1 MSQFAEKSILAKLL
15 ATENVHVE
23 HQKVSTAYFNLQT
36 RTVVLPIFK
45 KMSADLY
52 DLLIGH
58 EVGHALETPAEGW
71 HSSIS
76 EKGAGFKSFLNIIED
91 SRIERLMK
99 NRYPGLRRSFYNG
112 YKELFEQ
119 NFFGVEGMDVNKL
132 KFIDRINLHAKVGS
146 FLGIKFSSEEQAIVN
161 RLDTLE
167 TWEDVVALATEL
179 YERAETSTEEYDFDQ
194 FLDQFQMDSIA
205 EDGDGEFDPTAEYVE
220 VPSDDQSDADTS
232 EGQAPPS
239 KGNKSEDKSEDE
251 PQSSSSDSTDEK
263 AEDKS
268 DDSAE
273 DSKSDDQSDNLT
285 ADGNPDN
292 GEQEKVE
299 PTSFTD
305 ENFREN
311 EDSLVDAAA
320 RETFYAKLPVLDP
333 SDYVVG
339 ISTIEKMLKFSLG
352 GDAYREGK
360 TVDQV
365 KMELYKEFL
374 AKNGKYLS
382 AMAQDFERKKKAQSL
397 MRAQTSKTGR
407 INMDKVWAYKITE
420 DLFLQN
426 TVVPNGQNHG
436 MILYLDMSGS
446 MSPNMSGTM
455 EQLVL
460 LASFCQKVRIPFEVY
475 GFIENSGVPREYYD
489 SVDSRNNKTDDKN
502 LVISDGSFRMLQLV
516 TTGVSGGKFKTQMA
530 NLLALGKS
538 YDRNY
543 YGLYLDGDA
552 QSAFG
557 LGSTPLEEA
566 ILIGRY
572 IAEDF
577 KVRNRIEVLSSVFLT
592 DGEGDGNFATAGGD
606 NFYRKNLAITDSK
619 TRRTFTSEYD
629 GTNYRSKSYCKALL
643 DLYRETT
650 GSRMINFYLIDN
662 YDFRFFLTR
671 SQIFDRAADT
681 ARKSFRKDGATHLV
695 NTNGFDD
702 QFVIKS
708 GRNLQTKEDT
718 FEVDSNDKKTLT
730 KAFKTF
736 QDKKSMGR
744 VILTKMVEAVA

>member
-23 HQKVSTAYFNLQT
+23 HQKVSTAYFNLET

-45 KMSADLY
+45 QMSADLY

-58 EVGHALETPAEGW
+58 EVGHALETPAAGW

-76 EKGAGFKSFLNIIED
+76 EKGQGFKSFLNIIED
-91 SRIERLMK
+91 ARIERKMK
-99 NRYPGLRRSFYNG
+99 TRYPGLRRSFYNG

-132 KFIDRINLHAKVGS
+132 KFIDRINLNAKVGS
-146 FLGIKFSSEEQAIVN
+146 FLNIKFSAEEQAIVD

-167 TWEDVVALATEL
+167 TWDDVVALATEL
-179 YERAETSTEEYDFDQ
+179 YDRAEKSTEEYDFEQ
-194 FLDQFQMDSIA
+194 FLNQFQMDG
-205 EDGDGEFDPTAEYVE
+205 DDDGEFDPTAEYVE
-220 VPSDDQSDADTS
+220 VPSDGQANEDKP
-232 EGQAPPS
+232 ERQAPPS
-239 KGNKSEDKSEDE
+239 KGQKSKDKNEDE
-251 PQSSSSDSTDEK
+251 TKSSSSDSTDEK
-263 AEDKS
+263 TEEKS
-268 DDSAE
+268 DDSTE
-273 DSKSDDQSDNLT
+273 DSKSD
-285 ADGNPDN
+285 
-292 GEQEKVE
+292 GEKQENIE

-305 ENFREN
+305 ENFRQN
-311 EDSLVDAAA
+311 EDSLVDETA
-320 RETFYAKLPVLDP
+320 RETLYTKLPVLNPADF
-333 SDYVVG
+333 VIG
-339 ISTIEKMLKFSLG
+339 INTVEKMLRFTVG
-352 GDAYREGK
+352 GSASRAGK
-360 TVDQV
+360 TADQI

-436 MILYLDMSGS
+436 MLLYLDMSGS
-446 MSPNMSGTM
+446 MSTNMSGTM

-475 GFIENSGVPREYYD
+475 GFIENSGVPHDYYH
-489 SVDSRNNKTDDKN
+489 SVDRRNNKTDSKN
-502 LVISDGSFRMLQLV
+502 LVIADGSFRMLQLV
-516 TTGVSGGKFKTQMA
+516 ATGVSGGKFKTQMA

-543 YGLYLDGDA
+543 YDLYLEGDA
-552 QSAFG
+552 ANSFG
-557 LGSTPLEEA
+557 LGCTPLEEA
-566 ILIGRY
+566 IIIGRY

-577 KVRNRIEVLSSVFLT
+577 KARNRVEVLSSVFLT
-592 DGEGDGNFATAGGD
+592 DGEGDGNFSTAGGD
-606 NFYRKNLAITDSK
+606 SYYRKNLAITDSK
-619 TRRTFTSEYD
+619 TRRTFTAPCD
-629 GTNYRSKSYCKALL
+629 GGSSYRSKSYCKALL
-643 DLYRETT
+643 DLYRVTT

-662 YDFRFFLTR
+662 YDFKYFLNR
-671 SQIFDRAADT
+671 SQIFGKVQEE
-681 ARKSFRKDGATHLV
+681 ARKSFRKEGAALLKD
-695 NTNGFDD
+695 TNGFND
-702 QFVIKS
+702 QFLIKS
-708 GRNLQTKEDT
+708 GRNLQIKEDT
-718 FEVDSNDKKTLT
+718 FDADSNDKKELT
-730 KAFKTF
+730 KAFKSF
-736 QDKKSMGR
+736 QDKKAMGR

>member
-23 HQKVSTAYFNLQT
+23 HQKVSTAYFDLQN

-45 KMSADLY
+45 QMSADLY

-58 EVGHALETPAEGW
+58 EVGHALNTPLEGW

-76 EKGAGFKSFLNIIED
+76 EKGSGFKSFLNIIED
-91 SRIERLMK
+91 ARIERMMK
-99 NRYPGLRRSFYNG
+99 TRYPGLRRSFYNG

-119 NFFGVEGMDVNKL
+119 NFFGVEGMDLSKL

-146 FLGIKFSSEEQAIVN
+146 FLNIKFSAEEQAIVD
-161 RLDTLE
+161 RLDKLE
-167 TWEDVVALATEL
+167 TWDDVVALATEL
-179 YERAETSTEEYDFDQ
+179 YERAEQSTEELDFEQ
-194 FLDQFQMDSIA
+194 FLDMFEMSG
-205 EDGDGEFDPTAEYVE
+205 EDDGEFDPTAEYVE
-220 VPSDDQSDADTS
+220 VPSD
-232 EGQAPPS
+232 GQANEDKPERQAPSS
-239 KGNKSEDKSEDE
+239 KGEKSEEKSENE
-251 PQSSSSDSTDEK
+251 SQSSSSDSTDEK
-263 AEDKS
+263 TEDKA
-268 DDSAE
+268 DDSTDDSTE
-273 DSKSDDQSDNLT
+273 DSKSD
-285 ADGNPDN
+285 
-292 GEQEKVE
+292 GEKQEKVE

-305 ENFREN
+305 ENFRQN
-311 EDSLVDAAA
+311 EDTLLDQTA

-333 SDYVVG
+333 ADYVVG
-339 ISTIEKMLKFSLG
+339 INTIERMMKFTIG
-352 GDAYREGK
+352 GYASRAGK
-360 TVDQV
+360 TVDQI
-365 KMELYKEFL
+365 KMELYKDFL

-436 MILYLDMSGS
+436 MLLYLDMSGS
-446 MSPNMSGTM
+446 MSSNMSGTM

-475 GFIENSGVPREYYD
+475 GFITNSGAPHEYYN
-489 SVDSRNNKTDDKN
+489 SVRRRNNYGDNKN
-502 LVISDGSFRMLQLV
+502 LVIQDGSFRLLQLV
-516 TTGVSGGKFKTQMA
+516 ATGVSGGKFKTQMA

-543 YGLYLDGDA
+543 YDLYLDSEA
-552 QSAFG
+552 QNAFG
-557 LGSTPLEEA
+557 LGSTPLEET

-577 KVRNRIEVLSSVFLT
+577 KARNRIEVLSSVFLT
-592 DGEGDGNFATAGGD
+592 DGEGDCNFAVADRNGSD
-606 NFYRKNLAITDSK
+606 HYRKNLAITDSK
-619 TRRTFTSEYD
+619 TRRTFTQAYD
-629 GTNYRSKSYCKALL
+629 GNSYRSRAYCQALL

-662 YDFRFFLTR
+662 YDFKGFLYR
-671 SQIFDRAADT
+671 SQIFGAAHNE
-681 ARKSFRKDGATHLV
+681 ARKSFKKEGAALLKD
-695 NTNGFDD
+695 TNGFND
-702 QFVIKS
+702 QFLIKS
-708 GRNLQTKEDT
+708 GRNLQIKEDT
-718 FEVDSNDKKTLT
+718 FEVDSNDKKELT
-730 KAFKTF
+730 KAFKSF
-736 QDKKSMGR
+736 QDKKAIGR
-744 VILTKMVEAVA
+744 VVLTKMVEAVA

>member
-15 ATENVHVE
+15 ATENIHVE
-23 HQKVSTAYFNLQT
+23 HQKTSTAYFNLES

-45 KMSADLY
+45 QMSADLY

-58 EVGHALETPAEGW
+58 EVGHALETPAQGW

-76 EKGAGFKSFLNIIED
+76 ERGIGFKSFLNIIED
-91 SRIERLMK
+91 ARIERKMK
-99 NRYPGLRRSFYNG
+99 TRYPGLRRSFYNG

-132 KFIDRINLHAKVGS
+132 KLIDRINLNAKVGS
-146 FLGIKFSSEEQAIVN
+146 FLNIKFSNEEQAIVN

-179 YERAETSTEEYDFDQ
+179 YERAENSTEELDFEQ
-194 FLDQFQMDSIA
+194 FLNQFQMADDA
-205 EDGDGEFDPTAEYVE
+205 DGEFDPTAEYVE
-220 VPSDDQSDADTS
+220 VPSDGQAN
-232 EGQAPPS
+232 EGKPEPQAPPS
-239 KGNKSEDKSEDE
+239 KGQKSEDTSEE
-251 PQSSSSDSTDEK
+251 SQSSSSDSTDEK
-263 AEDKS
+263 SDDKS
-268 DDSAE
+268 DDSTE
-273 DSKSDDQSDNLT
+273 DSK
-285 ADGNPDN
+285 ADG
-292 GEQEKVE
+292 EKQEKVE

-311 EDSLVDAAA
+311 EDNLVDATA
-320 RETFYAKLPVLDP
+320 RETLYTKLPVLNP
-333 SDYVVG
+333 SDFVIG
-339 ISTIEKMLKFSLG
+339 INTVEKMLQFAVG
-352 GDAYREGK
+352 GTASRAGK

-382 AMAQDFERKKKAQSL
+382 SMAQDFERKKKAQSL

-446 MSPNMSGTM
+446 MSSNMSGTM

-475 GFIENSGVPREYYD
+475 GFISSHGVPDTYYH
-489 SVDSRNNKTDDKN
+489 SVDRRNNKTDSKN
-502 LVISDGSFRMLQLV
+502 LVIMDGSFRMLQLV
-516 TTGVSGGKFKTQMA
+516 TTGVSGGKFKSQMA
-530 NLLALGKS
+530 NLLALGNS

-543 YGLYLDGDA
+543 YDLYLDGPA
-552 QSAFG
+552 ANAFG

-566 ILIGRY
+566 ILIGRH
-572 IAEDF
+572 IAEEF
-577 KVRNRIEVLSSVFLT
+577 KTRNRIEVLSSVFLT
-592 DGEGDGNFATAGGD
+592 DGEGDANFYTAG
-606 NFYRKNLAITDSK
+606 NESYRRKNLAITDSK
-619 TRRTFTSEYD
+619 TRRTFVQQSDTSS
-629 GTNYRSKSYCKALL
+629 YRDKTYCQALL
-643 DLYRETT
+643 DLYRGTT
-650 GSRMINFYLIDN
+650 GSRMINFYLINN
-662 YDFRFFLTR
+662 YDFRYFLNR
-671 SQIFDRAADT
+671 SQIFGAAQDVV
-681 ARKSFRKDGATHLV
+681 RKAFRKEGAALLK

-702 QFVIKS
+702 QFLIKS
-708 GRNLQTKEDT
+708 GRDLQTKGDT
-718 FEVDSNDKKTLT
+718 FEVDSNDKKELT
-730 KAFKTF
+730 KAFKSF
-736 QDKKSMGR
+736 QDKKSIGR

>member
-23 HQKVSTAYFNLQT
+23 HQKVGTAYFNLET

-45 KMSADLY
+45 EMSADLY

-58 EVGHALETPAEGW
+58 EVGHALETPAQGW

-76 EKGAGFKSFLNIIED
+76 EKGVGFKSFLNIIED
-91 SRIERLMK
+91 ARIERKMK
-99 NRYPGLRRSFYNG
+99 TRYPGLRRSFYNG

-132 KFIDRINLHAKVGS
+132 KFIDRINLNAKVGS
-146 FLGIKFSSEEQAIVN
+146 FLNIKFSAEEQAIVN

-167 TWEDVVALATEL
+167 TWEDVVALASEL
-179 YERAETSTEEYDFDQ
+179 YERAENSTEELDFEN
-194 FLDQFQMDSIA
+194 FLNQFQMDGD
-205 EDGDGEFDPTAEYVE
+205 EDGEFDPTAEYIE
-220 VPSDDQSDADTS
+220 VPSDGQANADKP
-232 EGQAPPS
+232 ERQAPPS
-239 KGNKSEDKSEDE
+239 KGQKSEDKNEDE
-251 PQSSSSDSTDEK
+251 TKSSSSDSTEEK
-263 AEDKS
+263 TEEKS
-268 DDSAE
+268 DDSTE
-273 DSKSDDQSDNLT
+273 DSNSD
-285 ADGNPDN
+285 
-292 GEQEKVE
+292 GEKQENIE

-311 EDSLVDAAA
+311 EDSLVDQSA
-320 RETFYAKLPVLDP
+320 RETFYAKLPVLNP
-333 SDYVVG
+333 ADYVIG
-339 ISTIEKMLKFSLG
+339 INTVEKMMTFSVG
-352 GDAYREGK
+352 GTASRTGK

-436 MILYLDMSGS
+436 MLLYLDMSGS
-446 MSPNMSGTM
+446 MNSNMAGTM

-475 GFIENSGVPREYYD
+475 GFISSNGVPHDYYN
-489 SVDSRNNKTDDKN
+489 SVRGRNNYSDDKN
-502 LVISDGSFRMLQLV
+502 LVIADGSFRLLQLV
-516 TTGVSGGKFKTQMA
+516 ATGVSGGKFKTQMA

-538 YDRNY
+538 YDRNFY
-543 YGLYLDGDA
+543 DLYLDGDA
-552 QSAFG
+552 ANAFS

-566 ILIGRY
+566 ILLGRY
-572 IAEDF
+572 IAENF
-577 KVRNRIEVLSSVFLT
+577 KARNRVEVLSSVFLT
-592 DGEGDGNFATAGGD
+592 DGDGDCNFETAGSND
-606 NFYRKNLAITDSK
+606 AYRKNLAIVDTK
-619 TRRTFTSEYD
+619 TRRTFTQSYD
-629 GTNYRSKSYCKALL
+629 GGQYRSKSYCRALL

-650 GSRMINFYLIDN
+650 GSRVINFYLIN
-662 YDFRFFLTR
+662 PYEFKYFLNR
-671 SQIFDRAADT
+671 SLVFGADAEV
-681 ARKSFRKDGATHLV
+681 ARKTFRKESAALLK
-695 NTNGFDD
+695 NINGFDD
-702 QFVIKS
+702 LFVIKA
-708 GRNLQTKEDT
+708 GRDLQVTEDT
-718 FEVDSNDKKTLT
+718 LTVDSTDKKELT
-730 KAFKTF
+730 KAFKAF
-736 QDKKSMGR
+736 QDKKAIGR